1 MDDKKLPGN
10 FKLPDNLS
18 EEQKNRIVR
27 AIKENTP
34 IIISGRQGRTGK
46 TYSKDYLNKFGIIAY
61 ELWECEL
68 IELDKFTV

>member
-1 MDDKKLPGN
+1 MTKKPPGS

-34 IIISGRQGRTGK
+34 IIISGRQGCTGK
-46 TYSKDYLNKFGIIAY
+46 TYLKDYLNKFGIIAY